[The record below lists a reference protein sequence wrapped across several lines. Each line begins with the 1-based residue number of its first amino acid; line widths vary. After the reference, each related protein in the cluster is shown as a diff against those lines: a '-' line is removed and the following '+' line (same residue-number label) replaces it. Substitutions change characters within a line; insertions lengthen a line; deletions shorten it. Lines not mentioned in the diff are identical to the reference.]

1 MWCAPVAI
9 DRSLPLSSEL
19 VTELRCLPVRSA
31 AAGRALALV
40 DDPNANAAAI
50 ARVLETDPAL
60 VTRLLL
66 VANSAHYGLPRRVG
80 NVQTAVAVVGFST
93 VRGLVAAAALGLV
106 GDEDDLMPDGFW
118 EHALTAAAI
127 SSAIARIVL
136 PSAQPDAFGAA
147 LLHDIGAALLTRLRP
162 QVHRLLA
169 AAAADEDELVLMEAD
184 SLGIDHAEAGGLA
197 LEALQLPEALV
208 EAVRHHHA
216 PEGRALASVVCASD
230 SLAAWLDAGGN
241 DDLPERAVRTLADL
255 GLEGTRLVELTT
267 ELRQLQVTSAE
278 SVGI

>member
-1 MWCAPVAI
+1 MGPSVAV
-9 DRSLPLSSEL
+9 DRSSPLSSEL
-19 VTELRCLPVRSA
+19 VTELRCLPVCSA

-40 DDPNANAAAI
+40 DDPSTSAADI

-106 GDEDDLMPDGFW
+106 GDDDDLMPDGFW
-118 EHALTAAAI
+118 DHALTTAAVALVV
-127 SSAIARIVL
+127 ARHVL

-147 LLHDIGAALLTRLRP
+147 LLHDIGAALLHRLRP
-162 QVHRLLA
+162 QVHRLLT
-169 AAAADEDELVLMEAD
+169 AAAADEDELVGMERE

-208 EAVRHHHA
+208 DAVRHHHE
-216 PEGRALASVVCASD
+216 PTGRPLASVVSAAD
-230 SLAAWLDAGGN
+230 QLARWLDAGGA
-241 DDLPERAVRTLADL
+241 DEVPEKAVAVLGGLHLA
-255 GLEGTRLVELTT
+255 GSRLVALTT
-267 ELRQLQVTSAE
+267 ELRQVTSEA
-278 SVGI
+278 VAH

>member
-1 MWCAPVAI
+1 MAI

-118 EHALTAAAI
+118 EHALTTAAI
-127 SSAIARIVL
+127 SSVVARQVL

-169 AAAADEDELVLMEAD
+169 AAAADEDELVAMEAD

-216 PEGRALASVVCASD
+216 PHGRPLASVVCAAD
-230 SLAAWLDAGGN
+230 SLATWLGAGGAG
-241 DDLPERAVRTLADL
+241 DVPPTAADVLSFL
-255 GLEGTRLVELTT
+255 GIEGTRLVELVT
-267 ELRQLQVTSAE
+267 ELHQVTSEAA
-278 SVGI
+278 GI